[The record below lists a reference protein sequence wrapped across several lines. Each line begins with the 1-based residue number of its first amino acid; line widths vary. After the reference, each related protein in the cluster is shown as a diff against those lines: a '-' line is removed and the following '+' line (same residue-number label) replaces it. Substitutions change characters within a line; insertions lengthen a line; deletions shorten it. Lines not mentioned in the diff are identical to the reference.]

1 VMVKISGGGKNLQH
15 IKDHIDYISRN
26 GKVPLEDEQ
35 GNISSGYKDLQDLK
49 RTWELGK
56 FGLPL
61 QGDRRKEAFNIVLS
75 MPPGTPRDAVLNAAR
90 NFAKER
96 FFNHQY
102 VFAIHDDEAHPHV
115 HLCVKA
121 LDMTQVRLNPRK
133 ADLQQWREHFAEK
146 MREQG
151 VQANATPR
159 RARGVIK
166 RPDKQAIRQIE
177 KRGDVP
183 VAKVHRK
190 AAILN
195 EIITGKPHVNP
206 RSKNI
211 LYARRETVK
220 AYGNIAKAL
229 ASSETRSD
237 QYLALAIVDFL
248 QELPKSKTIHQQV
261 VDQYYAQTDSSAS
274 KSDTTSAPLAASS

>member
-1 VMVKISGGGKNLQH
+1 MEAISSSSNVHIIKSPVVIDGILREWGDFLFYKPPKKGSVRTVRGFKKQEEKSQFFFAVPLRKKLALTTAKAPEVMVKISGGGKNLQH

-159 RARGVIK
+159 RA
-166 RPDKQAIRQIE
+166 
-177 KRGDVP
+177 
-183 VAKVHRK
+183 
-190 AAILN
+190 
-195 EIITGKPHVNP
+195 
-206 RSKNI
+206 
-211 LYARRETVK
+211 
-220 AYGNIAKAL
+220 
-229 ASSETRSD
+229 
-237 QYLALAIVDFL
+237 
-248 QELPKSKTIHQQV
+248 
-261 VDQYYAQTDSSAS
+261 
-274 KSDTTSAPLAASS
+274 